1 MSKYKV
7 ILLDFDGTTACTIPA
22 IYHAA
27 SKMLENRGYKV
38 DKQVVYDNFGLA
50 LPFAF
55 RCFAGDDTIDDA
67 TIEQMTIE
75 YNNIYKEE
83 GEQLIELFDGVVKTL
98 DSLTKAGI
106 KIVIASN
113 NIRPVLDRLTAN
125 LGIAKYIDDIV
136 SVEDVENVKPAPD
149 IALEALR
156 RYNISG
162 EEALVVGDS
171 TFDMDMGREAGC
183 HLCGVTYGSHSP
195 EMLRNTGARYIIE
208 HFSELEK
215 IVLE

>member
-1 MSKYKV
+1 MSNYKV
-7 ILLDFDGTTACTIPA
+7 IMLDFDGTTACTVPA

-27 SKMLENRGYKV
+27 HKMLGLHGYEVEKE
-38 DKQVVYDNFGLA
+38 VVYKNFGLA

-55 RCFAGDDTIDDA
+55 RCFSGDDSIDDA
-67 TIEQMTIE
+67 TIEEMTAQ

-83 GEQLIELFDGVVKTL
+83 GEQLIELFDGVVETL
-98 DSLTKAGI
+98 DRLKKAGI

-113 NIRPVLDRLTAN
+113 NVQPVLRRLTTN
-125 LGIAKYIDDIV
+125 LGIAEYIDDIV
-136 SVEDVENVKPAPD
+136 AVEDVENVKPAPD
-149 IALEALR
+149 IALEVLR
-156 RYNISG
+156 RCNIKG

-183 HLCGVTYGSHSP
+183 HLCGVTYGSHTP
-195 EMLRNTGARYIIE
+195 EMLRETGARYIIE

-215 IVLE
+215 IVLG